1 MLIKE
6 QEMKN
11 NKRKKS
17 LFESYVLLLLFPYKI
32 LLYRIYLF
40 NPSNTIFLIEIIDN
54 ENKECNQIKC

>member
-1 MLIKE
+1 
-6 QEMKN
+6 MKN

-17 LFESYVLLLLFPYKI
+17 LFESYVLLLLFPYTI

-54 ENKECNQIKC
+54 ENKEYTWNLQY